1 MVFVPPSWVTGTM
14 IWALFFVPILICV
27 ILFIYGIVK
36 TFVYEDEGK
45 VYLVFGS
52 MIAIFLLFPVCF
64 GGGGYIWHEMYEV
77 PSVTEEIVN
86 VSEWQVRPNVA
97 HNKNGMMI
105 IDNADQLMMITS
117 DGRGFVNEENF
128 LFQKFD
134 TRDIL
139 NTMKPGGV
147 YKIKY
152 YGWREGYNSGFPNI
166 LSVEQVVDESN
177 VTDVKLSDYF
187 GSKLSGYQQ

>member
-1 MVFVPPSWVTGTM
+1 MVFVPPSWVTGAM
-14 IWALFFVPILICV
+14 IWALFFVPMLICV
-27 ILFIYGIVK
+27 ILFIYSIIK

-52 MIAIFLLFPVCF
+52 MIAIFLLVPVCF

-97 HNKNGMMI
+97 HSKNGMMI

-187 GSKLSGYQQ
+187 GSKLSGYQ